1 MKRFRFILAGLFC
14 SMALTGLA
22 CRLTSAAPASWS
34 GTPTAEARN
43 ATNTAFAGTLNAEVS
58 EAPEPLTS
66 PTPTPDNSTATP
78 QPTVAQ
84 DGPWL
89 IFPGLTSDMIQS
101 YDIDA
106 GSLMEISLPEPVITT
121 DLVNGLSPDGQT
133 LIVRAGSPLNTDE
146 LGLYRVDLMTGKTSQ
161 LTPLLNLDVQR
172 KLVNETGTRAFD
184 TLRAVTR
191 EDSLAWSPDGRYLA
205 FTAALNT
212 TSSDLYI
219 WDPEKEQINR
229 LNGLYSHSASPYW
242 SPASNWLVAQD
253 LGDYNQET
261 GWRVEAVSALQ
272 IPGFNNQ
279 STLYLPVV
287 GSIGEVFVG
296 WLNAQ
301 SLMSY
306 SMTVEGPKMLRQV
319 NLETHKSTVH
329 LAGSLMQAASDPASG
344 AFTYALDAESAAE
357 ANLIGGVYLVLP
369 GSASPNLVRAGAWPS
384 LTWDLGGMFLASGP
398 QGLLAFTPEGQSI
411 HLPDESQARLSPSG
425 NWIVAWGAA
434 DESSAGARLYQ
445 SPSGTQLQS
454 LTDLPVR
461 DLCWQ
466 PDSKG
471 FFILADGS
479 LYHLVF
485 PGLNPV
491 EIASRFSEDQEFVMA
506 WAAAGDEE

>member
-1 MKRFRFILAGLFC
+1 MKRFKVIFTGLLC
-14 SMALTGLA
+14 CIALTGLA
-22 CRLTSAAPASWS
+22 CRLTSATPASWS
-34 GTPTAEARN
+34 GTPTAEARA

-58 EAPEPLTS
+58 EAPQTQITT
-66 PTPTPDNSTATP
+66 TPTTDSATVTP
-78 QPTVAQ
+78 QPTAAQ

-89 IFPGLTSDMIQS
+89 IFPGVTPGTIQT
-101 YDIDA
+101 YDVDA
-106 GSLMEISLPEPVITT
+106 KTRSEISLPEPIITA
-121 DLVNGLSPDGQT
+121 DLINGLSPDGQM
-133 LIVRAGSPLNTDE
+133 LIVRAGSALNTDE
-146 LGLYRVDLMTGKTSQ
+146 LGLYQVDLMTGQTSQ

-219 WDPEKEQINR
+219 WEPEKDQINR

-242 SPASNWLVAQD
+242 SPASNWLAAQD
-253 LGDYNQET
+253 LGDYNEET

-279 STLYLPVV
+279 STLYLPAAE
-287 GSIGEVFVG
+287 SQGEIFVG

-306 SMTVEGPKMLRQV
+306 SMTADGPKTLRQV
-319 NLETHKSTVH
+319 NLETHKATVH
-329 LAGSLMQAASDPASG
+329 LAGGLLQAATDPTTG
-344 AFTYALDAESAAE
+344 AFAYALDAESAAE

-369 GSASPNLVRAGAWPS
+369 GSASPNLIRAGAWPL
-384 LTWDLGGMFLASGP
+384 LTWDPGGMFLASGT

-425 NWIVAWGAA
+425 NWIVAWGTA
-434 DESSAGARLYQ
+434 DEGSAGARLYQ
-445 SPSGTQLQS
+445 SPSGTQLQT

-491 EIASRFSEDQEFVMA
+491 EIASGFSEDQVFVMA
-506 WAAAGDEE
+506 WAAAAE